1 MRTMIQSDR
10 RTRANLLIAQTQAAR
25 KMRNTKSHTLPGDE
39 AWQIAANIAKLPDL
53 LARKF

>member
-1 MRTMIQSDR
+1 MIQSDR